1 MLRPEFTRTL
11 IGTTC
16 ALALSASLPG
26 SVMAQDA
33 QASAPTGFSAPN
45 DFSAM
50 VQAKLPAVVGIM
62 ATGPASAPQPAQRPQ
77 MPPGLE
83 DFFGQRAP
91 TPPQNGPR
99 QALGSG
105 FVISQDGYVVTNNH
119 VIEGATQ
126 IEVMLGEDRR
136 LPADLIGTD
145 PATDIALLKLRD
157 ASDMPMVAWGDS
169 RALQIGE
176 WVVAIGNPFG
186 LGGTVTAG
194 IISAQS
200 RNINAGPYDDFI
212 QTDAA
217 INSGNSGGPLFDA
230 EGRVIGVNTAIFSPS
245 GGNVGIG
252 FAVPAHVAQRIV
264 EDLKDDGQ
272 VARGW
277 LGVRIQPVSDAIAQA
292 LGLPDTDGALI
303 NEVTQGGPAAKA
315 GLQEGDVVLAVD
327 GETIEDPRD
336 LVFATAD
343 EQIGAEATLAVWRDG
358 ARKDLSVTIGRQPGG
373 PMEAAQPA
381 GQPQGPEPQLG
392 ASVTALTPELRA
404 QLGLPDGVEG
414 LAVLDVASDSAAA
427 EAGLG
432 RGDVIVEAAGQPV
445 RDADVIRAAL
455 EAAKE
460 QDRPALLQVFRD
472 GSFRFVAVSLPSS
485 DEE

>member
-1 MLRPEFTRTL
+1 
-11 IGTTC
+11 
-16 ALALSASLPG
+16 
-26 SVMAQDA
+26 
-33 QASAPTGFSAPN
+33 
-45 DFSAM
+45 
-50 VQAKLPAVVGIM
+50 
-62 ATGPASAPQPAQRPQ
+62 
-77 MPPGLE
+77 
-83 DFFGQRAP
+83 
-91 TPPQNGPR
+91 
-99 QALGSG
+99 
-105 FVISQDGYVVTNNH
+105 
-119 VIEGATQ
+119 
-126 IEVMLGEDRR
+126 
-136 LPADLIGTD
+136 
-145 PATDIALLKLRD
+145 
-157 ASDMPMVAWGDS
+157 
-169 RALQIGE
+169 
-176 WVVAIGNPFG
+176 
-186 LGGTVTAG
+186 
-194 IISAQS
+194 
-200 RNINAGPYDDFI
+200 
-212 QTDAA
+212 
-217 INSGNSGGPLFDA
+217 
-230 EGRVIGVNTAIFSPS
+230 
-245 GGNVGIG
+245 
-252 FAVPAHVAQRIV
+252 
-264 EDLKDDGQ
+264 
-272 VARGW
+272 
-277 LGVRIQPVSDAIAQA
+277 
-292 LGLPDTDGALI
+292 
-303 NEVTQGGPAAKA
+303 
-315 GLQEGDVVLAVD
+315 VD

-343 EQIGAEATLAVWRDG
+343 EQIGAKATLAVWRDG

>member
-1 MLRPEFTRTL
+1 
-11 IGTTC
+11 
-16 ALALSASLPG
+16 
-26 SVMAQDA
+26 
-33 QASAPTGFSAPN
+33 
-45 DFSAM
+45 
-50 VQAKLPAVVGIM
+50 
-62 ATGPASAPQPAQRPQ
+62 
-77 MPPGLE
+77 
-83 DFFGQRAP
+83 
-91 TPPQNGPR
+91 
-99 QALGSG
+99 
-105 FVISQDGYVVTNNH
+105 
-119 VIEGATQ
+119 
-126 IEVMLGEDRR
+126 
-136 LPADLIGTD
+136 
-145 PATDIALLKLRD
+145 
-157 ASDMPMVAWGDS
+157 VAWGDS

-358 ARKDLSVTIGRQPGG
+358 ARKDLLVTIGRQPGG